1 MDNLKRYQICHHLI
15 TYFATLIFPKKSY
28 LGLIFRNGGS
38 IIFAFPFSSKLP
50 NLSLPNQDE
59 QCLRVCLVVRKKVK
73 NGKGKR

>member
-38 IIFAFPFSSKLP
+38 KILELNFI
-50 NLSLPNQDE
+50 LSIHINNKGEGGDE
-59 QCLRVCLVVRKKVK
+59 VDGWVELVITCD
-73 NGKGKR
+73 NN

>member
-38 IIFAFPFSSKLP
+38 IIYLEELQTNSIRKS
-50 NLSLPNQDE
+50 E
-59 QCLRVCLVVRKKVK
+59 QCHIYIGFA
-73 NGKGKR
+73 GKIL

>member
-38 IIFAFPFSSKLP
+38 NNYYYYSDLWNKTGMMPPL
-50 NLSLPNQDE
+50 
-59 QCLRVCLVVRKKVK
+59 
-73 NGKGKR
+73 

>member
-38 IIFAFPFSSKLP
+38 IKISMRDNENIKNS
-50 NLSLPNQDE
+50 NVQSG
-59 QCLRVCLVVRKKVK
+59 KKILIS
-73 NGKGKR
+73 